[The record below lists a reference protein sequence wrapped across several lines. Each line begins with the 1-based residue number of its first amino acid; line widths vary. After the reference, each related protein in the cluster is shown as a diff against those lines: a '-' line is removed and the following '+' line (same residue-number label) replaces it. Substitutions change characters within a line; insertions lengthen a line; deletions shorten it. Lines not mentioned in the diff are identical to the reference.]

1 MDAVPQH
8 VYNYPKLTSRA
19 SYPESKHIKRRY
31 CIWSRVKI
39 SGGVALVLMVE
50 TESRNTDKDQST
62 DQSPSAANVVL
73 NTLGPPPLLACDCFL
88 GWHLTKSVHTNTLF
102 DLFVSLTRAAFPQ
115 SVKNVPPTTLETESF
130 RESSRTICLF
140 FFFIKIFW
148 SFLLS
153 KRKKITK
160 QKWIWLKWTF
170 LCLKIAETWQRTGQE
185 H

>member
-39 SGGVALVLMVE
+39 SGGGGALVLMVE
-50 TESRNTDKDQST
+50 TETRGSRNTDKDQST
-62 DQSPSAANVVL
+62 DQSPSAANIVL

-102 DLFVSLTRAAFPQ
+102 DLFVSLTRAVFPQ
-115 SVKNVPPTTLETESF
+115 SVKNVPPTTWETESF
-130 RESSRTICLF
+130 RESSRTICHF
-140 FFFIKIFW
+140 FFFHQNILKLFA
-148 SFLLS
+148 F
-153 KRKKITK
+153 KKKKITK

-170 LCLKIAETWQRTGQE
+170 LCFA
-185 H
+185 